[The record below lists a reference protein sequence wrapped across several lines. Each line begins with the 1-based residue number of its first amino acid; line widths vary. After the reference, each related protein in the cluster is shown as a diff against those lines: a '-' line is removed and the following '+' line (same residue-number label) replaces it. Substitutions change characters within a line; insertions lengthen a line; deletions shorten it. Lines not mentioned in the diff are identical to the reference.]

1 MTEAECTTRKWG
13 NSIGIIIP
21 KDIVEKEHIKED
33 EKIVVDI
40 KKRHYAREFFGMLSD
55 WKRPTDEIKKEMKKG
70 WE

>member
-21 KDIVEKEHIKED
+21 KEIVEKEHIKED

-40 KKRHYAREFFGMLSD
+40 KRRHYAREFFGMLSD